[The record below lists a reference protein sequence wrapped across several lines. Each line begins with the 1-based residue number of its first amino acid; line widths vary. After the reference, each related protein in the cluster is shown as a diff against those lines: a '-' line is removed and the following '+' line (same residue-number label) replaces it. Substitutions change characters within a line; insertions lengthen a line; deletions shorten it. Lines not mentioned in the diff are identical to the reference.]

1 MAETGFDIAEIGGH
15 VKDATAFHV
24 PGILWD
30 WLPEAFKGPHPH
42 RGSIPLP
49 SWHLGPWELPK
60 LQFGPWEVAGLQVG
74 PWEILGYR
82 VEFDFKQPDAY
93 YFDVRMITKN
103 NDEWGSYVF
112 RHNTRIEVTVRGRAT
127 DYELEFPDDEN
138 MEWYTVVGGERRLAM
153 RWRR

>member
-1 MAETGFDIAEIGGH
+1 MRTYLKRLIW
-15 VKDATAFHV
+15 
-24 PGILWD
+24 ILVLAIVVTYAYTHRDQLGLLSNNKVRIKGD
-30 WLPEAFKGPHPH
+30 W
-42 RGSIPLP
+42 
-49 SWHLGPWELPK
+49 
-60 LQFGPWEVAGLQVG
+60 
-74 PWEILGYR
+74 YR

-138 MEWYTVVGGERRLAM
+138 MVWYTVVDGERRLSS